1 MWEELTSA
9 FIPTDIM
16 NKTEFSIV
24 LSTEPPRT
32 SPSVIH
38 SHIPVPRISAAI
50 KAQERCPPKRR
61 GSFEKLGRGTG
72 TVAAQKA
79 SFEKLDASVQLR
91 SRNNNQLSMSSIE
104 MRNHEEKF
112 VPVSA
117 YRMNDAVKLNRSNS
131 FMENK
136 WKSKYDESERK
147 RKLLLQKSETGNY
160 HLEASGP
167 LIGRDR

>member
-1 MWEELTSA
+1 VGGAHLTSA
-9 FIPTDIM
+9 FIPTGTM

-50 KAQERCPPKRR
+50 KAAERCPPKRR

-91 SRNNNQLSMSSIE
+91 TRNNNQLSMSSIE
-104 MRNHEEKF
+104 MRNQEKF
-112 VPVSA
+112 APVST
-117 YRMNDAVKLNRSNS
+117 YRMNDVAKLNRSNS

-136 WKSKYDESERK
+136 WKSKYDESEKK

-160 HLEASGP
+160 QVEASAC
-167 LIGRDR
+167 